1 MEGRR
6 AIVSDSTE
14 STEVTT
20 VISRHIKPGRD
31 KEYSEWFGRILDTM
45 KKFPGY
51 RGATIVVPAGAD
63 QDARIIVYR
72 FADKATMENWENSPE
87 RKNLLSEME
96 NYAAQTYVKASGLE
110 TWFQLPNTH
119 SVVPPPKWKM
129 AAVTLLAASIVS
141 FVSHFILGSYLG
153 TWPLVVTTI
162 IYTGILVLTLTYF
175 AMPNLTRVLRR
186 WLYPGPK

>member
-1 MEGRR
+1 MGERW
-6 AIVSDSTE
+6 AIVSD

-20 VISRHIKPGRD
+20 VISRHVKPGRD
-31 KEYSEWFGRILDTM
+31 KEYSEWFGRILETM
-45 KKFPGY
+45 RKFPGY
-51 RGATIVVPAGAD
+51 RGATVVVPGGTD

-72 FADKATMENWENSPE
+72 FADNATMENWENSSE

-96 NYAAQTYVKASGLE
+96 NYAVQTYVKASGLE

-153 TWPLVVTTI
+153 SWPLVVTTV
-162 IYTGILVLTLTYF
+162 IYSAILVLTLTYF
-175 AMPNLTRVLRR
+175 AMPNLSRALRR